1 MALLWVFF
9 LTSAA
14 ADLIS
19 TPFGIRLRQCVL
31 EVESGAR
38 VSPVPGGVQVT
49 LESNGVLL
57 SSYVH
62 PVPEECHNDG
72 FVESLIEKR
81 QPKSMTMS
89 ASPLVPDG
97 WLDYAG
103 DYILGRG
110 GNISS
115 FNATYTVPGDPLT
128 NSPQQ
133 QDLYY
138 FIGIQNNDS
147 PPLNIIQPVL
157 AWGYLGPGWSVS
169 SWCCCPSNITVKSK
183 SITGFGAGDQIQ
195 GNMYRVNSNTWVID
209 SIIKKTGANSTLQ
222 SQIGPYLYDWLNVC
236 LEVYFV
242 DTCSQM
248 AKGLA
253 QFTNLVIH
261 GPNGEN
267 LSPKWTLTGA
277 TGCSGKIVADITGF
291 SLNISHSQS

>member
-1 MALLWVFF
+1 MRF
-9 LTSAA
+9 LFLSLVAFAA
-14 ADLIS
+14 ADLVS
-19 TPFGIRLRQCVL
+19 TPFGYRLRQCVL

-38 VSPVPGGVQVT
+38 VSSVPNGVQVT
-49 LESNGVLL
+49 LESNGVLQ

-62 PVPEECHNDG
+62 PVPEECHHDG

-81 QPKSMTMS
+81 QSKPMTLP
-89 ASPLVPDG
+89 AAPLVPDG

-133 QDLYY
+133 DLYY

-147 PPLNIIQPVL
+147 PPVNIIQPVL

-169 SWCCCPSNITVKSK
+169 SWCCCPTNITVKSK

-209 SIIKKTGANSTLQ
+209 SIIRKTSANTTLQ
-222 SQIGPYLYDWLNVC
+222 SQIGPYIYDWANVC
-236 LEVYFV
+236 LEVYSV
-242 DTCSQM
+242 NVCSQM
-248 AKGLA
+248 AKGDA
-253 QFTNLVIH
+253 QFTNLVIR

-267 LSPKWTLTGA
+267 LTPKWTLTGP
-277 TGCSGKIVADITGF
+277 TGCSGKIVMDSTGI
-291 SLNISHSQS
+291 NISHSQS